1 MVSSPGIA
9 RIDINQDGTG
19 CRKVWTNNKVRAAS
33 VVPRATA
40 RNGLIYTFENVKDA
54 AGRRGPVV
62 LDRARLRTRA
72 RWCVKQMAGYG
83 GLYNNHYAG
92 IAIGR
97 NATTK
102 KTTLY
107 LGGSRRDHG
116 PQGREVIASRASVEH
131 RRPRALVAP
140 ALGLAAALALTALLP
155 AAAPAAKTTVFING
169 DSISNYKFTPPTVT
183 IRRKQAVQWTWDS
196 NAPHNVKFPKTGK
209 TSVTGASE
217 TYKLKFKRR
226 GTFKYL
232 CTIHDFHGKVIVK
245 K

>member
-1 MVSSPGIA
+1 MPAASPSFAPSASISSSESSVRSTPSASLTAPSTMQSTAAWLIPYCSVKSAAVASAPARNSASSSSWEGSLPQPESAVAVDDREADQESSCGSSPGHA
-9 RIDINQDGTG
+9 ASL
-19 CRKVWTNNKVRAAS
+19 CRERAERLLWTSMGRTFKTKRAA
-33 VVPRATA
+33 
-40 RNGLIYTFENVKDA
+40 I
-54 AGRRGPVV
+54 
-62 LDRARLRTRA
+62 
-72 RWCVKQMAGYG
+72 
-83 GLYNNHYAG
+83 H
-92 IAIGR
+92 
-97 NATTK
+97 
-102 KTTLY
+102 
-107 LGGSRRDHG
+107 LG
-116 PQGREVIASRASVEH
+116 
-131 RRPRALVAP
+131 AL
-140 ALGLAAALALTALLP
+140 ALGLVAALALTALLP